1 MDFQFQKIKG
11 RQIYG
16 HILYDKYRY
25 CEIVCIALFSVRVKL
40 STAL

>member
-1 MDFQFQKIKG
+1 MDFQFKKIEG

-16 HILYDKYRY
+16 HILYDKY
-25 CEIVCIALFSVRVKL
+25 CEIVCIVLFGMRVKV